1 MTPEV
6 GAPGRQVPVLASP
19 MSTSQELTLVT
30 GFLTSI
36 GLPWRWHP
44 GAHGFCPGIDI
55 VDGVLLIA
63 PDARASAA
71 LHEAGHLAT
80 LPGEFRPY
88 AQRNVSG
95 VQRLV
100 CEHVDF
106 AQDPDGE
113 LQRAA
118 IQCSDP
124 EATAWAWAAGQH
136 LGLPPRSIIQDD
148 EYDGDG
154 AFVRLQLA
162 TRGYLGINGLA
173 HAGFCAQRPNA
184 YAKAR
189 GLPAFPELRFW
200 LQRNFGTAI
209 VGSTSRHGAGLAEA
223 GVHRSAPR
231 GRRQMN
237 AASANVQ

>member
-1 MTPEV
+1 MV
-6 GAPGRQVPVLASP
+6 S
-19 MSTSQELTLVT
+19 
-30 GFLTSI
+30 
-36 GLPWRWHP
+36 

-63 PDARASAA
+63 HDARASAA

-118 IQCSDP
+118 LQCSDP

-136 LGLPPRSIIQDD
+136 LGLPPKSIIQDD

-162 TRGYLGINGLA
+162 TRG
-173 HAGFCAQRPNA
+173 
-184 YAKAR
+184 
-189 GLPAFPELRFW
+189 LRTM
-200 LQRNFGTAI
+200 G
-209 VGSTSRHGAGLAEA
+209 GPG
-223 GVHRSAPR
+223 
-231 GRRQMN
+231 
-237 AASANVQ
+237 

>member
-1 MTPEV
+1 MTTAQTTPSAAELMLV
-6 GAPGRQVPVLASP
+6 AS
-19 MSTSQELTLVT
+19 
-30 GFLTSI
+30 FLTAI
-36 GLPWRWHP
+36 GLPWRWHQ
-44 GAHGFCPGIDI
+44 GANGFCPGIDI

-63 PDARASAA
+63 PDARASAV

-88 AQRNVSG
+88 AQRDVSG

-118 IQCSDP
+118 LQCSDP

-154 AFVRLQLA
+154 AFVRIQLA

-173 HAGFCAQRPNA
+173 HAGFCAPRPNA

-200 LQRNFGTAI
+200 LQRNFGTPI
-209 VGSTSRHGAGLAEA
+209 KSESSQRGAGPARELAPGFHSVA
-223 GVHRSAPR
+223 LVQSADR
-231 GRRQMN
+231 
-237 AASANVQ
+237 A